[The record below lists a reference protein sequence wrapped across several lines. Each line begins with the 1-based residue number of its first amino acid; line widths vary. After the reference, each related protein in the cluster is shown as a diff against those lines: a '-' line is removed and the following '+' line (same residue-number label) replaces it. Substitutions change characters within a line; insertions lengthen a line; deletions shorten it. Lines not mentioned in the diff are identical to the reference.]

1 MFKNLLSSPNSIYK
15 LNKKKNILI
24 TGGCG
29 FIGSHLAAALL
40 KNNYV
45 IHIIDKNIKN
55 KISNK
60 NITYFRGNIKNPKV
74 FNNFKYKYDAVFH
87 LAAQA
92 SARICEENFREGI
105 ESNFIGTVN
114 LCNWAKLYR
123 PKKVIFA
130 SSMAVYKSSQ
140 HPLKETEIV
149 KPNSVYGKTKVES
162 EKLIKNLERYNIT
175 AIITRLFNV
184 YGPGQSY
191 KNLKQG
197 MVSIYAYYAIFDRQI
212 KVTGSSERFRD
223 LIYISDV
230 IDTYI
235 KLLKSRRSTTL
246 NIGTGEKTTVAFL
259 LKQICQLTNLDF
271 RKDIKILSSHSGDVF
286 GTYASTT
293 RLKRINRP
301 KIKLVK
307 GLTAVI
313 QDIKKFKR
321 R

>member
-1 MFKNLLSSPNSIYK
+1 
-15 LNKKKNILI
+15 
-24 TGGCG
+24 
-29 FIGSHLAAALL
+29 
-40 KNNYV
+40 
-45 IHIIDKNIKN
+45 
-55 KISNK
+55 
-60 NITYFRGNIKNPKV
+60 
-74 FNNFKYKYDAVFH
+74 
-87 LAAQA
+87 
-92 SARICEENFREGI
+92 
-105 ESNFIGTVN
+105 
-114 LCNWAKLYR
+114 
-123 PKKVIFA
+123 
-130 SSMAVYKSSQ
+130 
-140 HPLKETEIV
+140 
-149 KPNSVYGKTKVES
+149 
-162 EKLIKNLERYNIT
+162 
-175 AIITRLFNV
+175 
-184 YGPGQSY
+184 
-191 KNLKQG
+191 